1 MKYINILVLALLSGC
16 TAVGVTNTNDPYEKL
31 AQSYQLM
38 SENRPIPAE
47 FNAQDA
53 LKTFKEKNDIFGEA
67 ETYYFLGVFYK
78 AKSGWENVD
87 KNEFINKSIMYLT
100 KSTDTYKSINENIQA
115 SKASFE
121 LANAYRGLEDKGN
134 YCKHYS
140 NSLSLY
146 SSGTGEHRTFKINNH
161 NVKSP
166 KELLEFYIKE
176 LCPSNA

>member
-1 MKYINILVLALLSGC
+1 MKYIIFIVLVLVSGC
-16 TAVGVTNTNDPYEKL
+16 TAVGVTNTDDPYEKL

-53 LKTFKEKNDIFGEA
+53 LKIFKEKNDVFGEA
-67 ETYYFLGVFYK
+67 EAYYFLGVFYK

-87 KNEFINKSIMYLT
+87 KNEYINKSITYLI
-100 KSTDTYKSINENIQA
+100 KASDTYKSIKENIQA

-121 LANAYRGLEDKGN
+121 LANAYRGLEDKEN

-146 SSGTGEHRTFKINNH
+146 TSGTGEHKTFKMNNP

-166 KELLEFYIKE
+166 KELLEFYVNE
-176 LCPSNA
+176 LCPNNA